1 MNGVNYDNWLNR
13 HNPYDKD
20 YEREEE
26 RAYHLENIKDM
37 VKKRYTT
44 TCSLTESKTQ
54 EKKSS
59 NDLFWE
65 AEADI
70 IRQDLLSERDVRRL
84 RTN

>member
-1 MNGVNYDNWLNR
+1 MR
-13 HNPYDKD
+13 EKKK
-20 YEREEE
+20 ERTTWT
-26 RAYHLENIKDM
+26 RLKTWM
-37 VKKRYTT
+37 KKRYTT

-59 NDLFWE
+59 DGIFWE

-84 RTN
+84 